1 LAALNTPQD
10 SRDSTAAPIRDDLL
24 RLLFLLDAT
33 DSPEATHKSRLAYWK
48 LIAGEPDTSPEKLEE
63 ARRKIAFL
71 ENQ

>member
-1 LAALNTPQD
+1 
-10 SRDSTAAPIRDDLL
+10 
-24 RLLFLLDAT
+24 LLDAT